1 MVKQGSIMNRV
12 AFLFVYFKA
21 PFTEILYGYNF
32 RKKKETLGIEISI
45 RFGGIGENKIIRR
58 YV

>member
-1 MVKQGSIMNRV
+1 MNRV